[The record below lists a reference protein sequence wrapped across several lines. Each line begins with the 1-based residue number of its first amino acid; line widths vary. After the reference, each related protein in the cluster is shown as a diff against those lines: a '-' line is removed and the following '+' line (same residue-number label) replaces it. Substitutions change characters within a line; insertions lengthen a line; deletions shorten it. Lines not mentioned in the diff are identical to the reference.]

1 MVLEVLGTNAENR
14 AENLRQ
20 TVLRDG
26 KLSSSPTVEEQE
38 FLMYLYRKHGYGKGC
53 PSATQMSS

>member
-38 FLMYLYRKHGYGKGC
+38 FLMYLYRKHGYGKGL
-53 PSATQMSS
+53 PVGYPDV